1 MKRLLRRFLILA
13 CCSVAA
19 FAPSY
24 FYVEYK
30 SKQMMEV
37 VIEQN
42 KLVMENRTRTEIL
55 RAGINYAIN
64 GLDQLLIALVVNFLY
79 LCVLC
84 TAFFNLDINLTPSQV
99 KLHHPFD

>member
-1 MKRLLRRFLILA
+1 MKRLIKRFLILA
-13 CCSVAA
+13 CCSVTV

-30 SKQMMEV
+30 SKQIMEV

-64 GLDQLLIALVVNFLY
+64 GLDQLANEIKKYHKPELTTINKEFIAG
-79 LCVLC
+79 
-84 TAFFNLDINLTPSQV
+84 
-99 KLHHPFD
+99 K